1 MIAKYESVISISELV
16 ASISLI
22 IKNKMHLNKQ
32 KIWADFYEKNDLIRR
47 TFKLVSVDLQST
59 RLLFHSKYKYTCFL
73 STLFQASHS
82 LLKTKGFKFDPMKEY
97 KSAINLVL
105 SEANVSRFL
114 SLFECYWK
122 SWKSW
127 KKGGFSK
134 KGWKSW
140 KNYTNSTAEAGK
152 AGKKI
157 ITLNVFIA

>member
-1 MIAKYESVISISELV
+1 MGR
-16 ASISLI
+16 
-22 IKNKMHLNKQ
+22 
-32 KIWADFYEKNDLIRR
+32 FYEKNDLIRR

-134 KGWKSW
+134 K
-140 KNYTNSTAEAGK
+140 AGK
-152 AGKKI
+152 AGK
-157 ITLNVFIA
+157 ITQIQQLRLEKLEKKLLP